1 MAKLKLSKSALQQER
16 TQLGLYRRTLP
27 SLDLKRRQ
35 LTVELVKARRE
46 HAAAERAVEELEA
59 SIGQQLPMLANLD
72 FEIGGLVK
80 MTDFELGE
88 ENVVGVRLPV
98 LERIE
103 CSVADYSLL
112 ATPAWVDALVQ
123 RLRDAAE
130 QRTRVAVAGERIRI
144 LAQQEKRVT
153 QRVNLFDKILIP
165 TAKQNIQRIQIFLG
179 DAERAAVVGSK
190 LAKGKQ
196 ARKRQALL
204 QRPPGGTEG
213 GELQRPPGGTEGGEL
228 QGSGRS

>member
-35 LTVELVKARRE
+35 LTVELAKARRE
-46 HAAAERAVEELEA
+46 HATAERAVEELEA
-59 SIGQQLPMLANLD
+59 SIGQQLPMLANPD

-98 LERIE
+98 LRRIE

-112 ATPAWVDALVQ
+112 ATPAWMDALVQ

-165 TAKQNIQRIQIFLG
+165 TAKQHIQRIQIFLG

-196 ARKRQALL
+196 ARKRQAQL
-204 QRPPGGTEG
+204 QRPPGGTG
-213 GELQRPPGGTEGGEL
+213 P
-228 QGSGRS
+228 

>member
-1 MAKLKLSKSALQQER
+1 MAKLKLSKSALAQER
-16 TQLGLYRRTLP
+16 SQLKLYQRTLP

-35 LTVELVKARRE
+35 LTVELDNARKAL
-46 HAAAERAVEELEA
+46 AETQQAVDELETT
-59 SIGQQLPMLANLD
+59 IGRQLPMLANPD
-72 FEIGGLVK
+72 IEVRGLVT

-88 ENVVGVRLPV
+88 ENVVGVRLPI

-112 ATPAWVDALVQ
+112 AKPAWVDVLVE

-130 QRTRVAVAGERIRI
+130 QRTRVLVAAERVRI
-144 LAQQEKRVT
+144 LEVQEKRVT

-165 TAKQNIQRIQIFLG
+165 TAKKNIQRIQIYLG
-179 DAERAAVVGSK
+179 DAERAAVARSK

-196 ARKRQALL
+196 AR
-204 QRPPGGTEG
+204 QREAM
-213 GELQRPPGGTEGGEL
+213 LR
-228 QGSGRS
+228 GSAAP